1 MNSRKLK
8 ILTVAIVLA
17 ALAYIIPHSS
27 SFVVL
32 LATRALVFAI
42 LAMSLDILLGFTG
55 LASLGQA
62 AYFSVGAYF
71 TAIMATKFHFGLGWD
86 FWLVVILGMAV
97 AALLAA
103 FFGLFAIRASGVYF
117 LMITLAL
124 GQCVWGLAYRWNS
137 LTGGDNGINV
147 PTRPS
152 FGLDLTD
159 ERTFFFLVFGF
170 FVATLIVLYV
180 LVQSPFGRS
189 LTGIRERELRMQILG
204 YNTWLHKYI
213 AFIIAGAFGGLAGVL
228 WTHTNGLVS
237 PDTVVL
243 TTSVDA
249 LLMVVLGGA
258 GTLVGG
264 AIGSGI
270 VFGLREYLS
279 TLVPWWQ
286 YVLGGVYVLTIL
298 YLPTGLM
305 GLGDRGGGLA
315 LIVLDDELDVGAA
328 QLAAVL
334 VEIHLEAV
342 AHVLADLGKDAGH
355 RRDEADTQ
363 FLGLG
368 RRCHAQAEHE
378 AAQEHGCQASQCAC
392 HFLPSL
398 SLSISS

>member
-1 MNSRKLK
+1 MTGNQKIK
-8 ILTVAIVLA
+8 ILTVAVVLA

-62 AYFSVGAYF
+62 AYFGVGAYF
-71 TAIMATKFHFGLGWD
+71 TAIMAHRYNIGLGWD
-86 FWLVVILGMAV
+86 FWLVVVLGMAIS
-97 AALLAA
+97 AASAA
-103 FFGLFAIRASGVYF
+103 VFGLFAIRATGVYF

-147 PTRPS
+147 ATRPA
-152 FGLDLTD
+152 FGLDLTN

-170 FVATLIVLYV
+170 FIFTLVSLYV

-189 LTGIRERELRMQILG
+189 LAGIRERELRMKILG

-228 WTHTNGLVS
+228 WAHTNGLVS
-237 PDTVVL
+237 PETVVL

-264 AIGSGI
+264 VIGSAI

-305 GLGDRGGGLA
+305 GIPERIRQARGA
-315 LIVLDDELDVGAA
+315 TAKPVKPTASEK
-328 QLAAVL
+328 LAA
-334 VEIHLEAV
+334 
-342 AHVLADLGKDAGH
+342 
-355 RRDEADTQ
+355 T
-363 FLGLG
+363 
-368 RRCHAQAEHE
+368 
-378 AAQEHGCQASQCAC
+378 
-392 HFLPSL
+392 PS
-398 SLSISS
+398 